1 MLKAFRYSFV
11 VWTLMA
17 SQMPGLVQA
26 ADSKPSGW
34 TVDLETGG
42 LWFSR
47 NEARIPS
54 DTGTTVNLRDL
65 TGSDGDPYARLYVG
79 YDFNER
85 HSVRLSLAPVRK
97 TGTGTL
103 DQTTFFDGERFEAG
117 TPTRASYQFD
127 TYRLT
132 YRWMF
137 HRGEDWDLGVGAAL
151 LVRDA
156 HIELRQGDVRAKDDD
171 LGLVP
176 LLHLYGAYHF
186 TDRTSLVLDFEG
198 AAASQGR
205 ALDLAI
211 QVRHELPTGWHVY
224 GGYRTLEGG
233 ADNSSVYAFAWLHH
247 ASVGIGYRF

>member
-1 MLKAFRYSFV
+1 MLRAFRYSFV
-11 VWTLMA
+11 VWVLMA
-17 SQMPGLVQA
+17 SLVPGQA
-26 ADSKPSGW
+26 QASDSDPSGW
-34 TVDLETGG
+34 TVELETGA

-47 NEARIPS
+47 NRARIPS
-54 DTGTTVNLRDL
+54 DTGTTFNLRDL
-65 TGSDGDPYARLYVG
+65 TGSDGDPYARLFLG

-85 HSVRLSLAPVRK
+85 HSVRLTLAPVRE
-97 TGTGTL
+97 TGTGT
-103 DQTTFFDGERFEAG
+103 FDRTVLFAGEAFAAG
-117 TPTRASYQFD
+117 IPTRASYKFN

-156 HIELRQGDVRAKDDD
+156 HIKLRQGDVRAKDDD

-205 ALDLAI
+205 ALDFAV

-247 ASVGIGYRF
+247 ASVGAGYRF